1 MKREDLP
8 AFQQRLLEEYEELRE
23 RLSKLSLFN
32 INIDTYKIDYQM
44 LVLLRKQED
53 CMKELLAILRSRIEF
68 LDIYNHVKEV
78 L

>member
-23 RLSKLSLFN
+23 RLSKLSFFI

-44 LVLLRKQED
+44 MVLLRKQED
-53 CMKELLAILRSRIEF
+53 CMKELLAILRARIEF